1 MREAIGTTY
10 VLNFIIVFFALF
22 IFIFIGTLSY
32 TKAFKVKNKIIDIIE
47 NHDGDIEASLGLNM
61 DVENEINSKL
71 NEIGYRISNNQ
82 TCETDGRFS
91 DASPINKRGTSTYRY
106 CLYKFTT
113 DRGNYYGVVS
123 YIYFEI
129 PIIGVKLE
137 FPVYGETKVFTEL
150 TKGWMKWMLL

>member
-1 MREAIGTTY
+1 MKEAIGNAAIFGI
-10 VLNFIIVFFALF
+10 VIVFVGV
-22 IFIFIGTLSY
+22 FIGLFATSSSY

-150 TKGWMKWMLL
+150 TKG